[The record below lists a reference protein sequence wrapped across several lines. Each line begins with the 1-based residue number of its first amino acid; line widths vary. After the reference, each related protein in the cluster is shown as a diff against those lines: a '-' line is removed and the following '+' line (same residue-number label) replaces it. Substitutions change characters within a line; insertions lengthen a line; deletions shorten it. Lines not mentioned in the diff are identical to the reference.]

1 MSRIGAG
8 KTILV
13 IDDDRDL
20 LPSLVETIQAFS
32 DFTVVTADNGV
43 TALERFFEVHP
54 DCVMVDVRM
63 PGLDGYQLVRMLR
76 GDAQTASVPLIILT
90 ALAREQNRFVGLA
103 SGADQ
108 YLVKPVRP
116 KALMEAIRN
125 ALAASPEERARRLS
139 GLADSEP
146 PQPDDA
152 ETKPE
157 PKRSGSSE
165 G

>member
-1 MSRIGAG
+1 MPRFGAG
-8 KTILV
+8 QTILV

-20 LPSLVETIQAFS
+20 LPSLVETIRAFS
-32 DFTVVTADNGV
+32 DFNVVTADNGV
-43 TALERFFEVHP
+43 TALERFFETRP

-76 GDAQTASVPLIILT
+76 GDAQTATIPLIILT
-90 ALAREQNRFVGLA
+90 ALAKEQNRFVGLA

-116 KALMEAIRN
+116 RALMEAIRN
-125 ALAASPEERARRLS
+125 AIESSQEERAQRLL

-146 PQPDDA
+146 PQHDDA
-152 ETKPE
+152 KD
-157 PKRSGSSE
+157 
-165 G
+165 